1 MNELLEAS
9 FLLAVFLCGVATIA
23 LVFYKMDK

>member
-9 FLLAVFLCGVATIA
+9 FLMAVFFGGVATIA
-23 LVFYKMDK
+23 LIFYKMDE

>member
-9 FLLAVFLCGVATIA
+9 LLMAIFLGGVATIA
-23 LVFYKMDK
+23 LVFHKMDK

>member
-9 FLLAVFLCGVATIA
+9 FLIALFLCGVATIA

>member
-9 FLLAVFLCGVATIA
+9 LLIAVFLGGVSTIA
-23 LVFYKMDK
+23 LIFYKMDK